1 MGRVQ
6 LLGKSEPDLVGVN
19 ALNEYVVME
28 AKGRTNGFLRKT
40 LENAKMQTRQLSLIN
55 GCSPVLR
62 VAVLSYFDPQLAI
75 EVEDPEGLDDSRESL
90 NFSLEMALRGYY
102 SNFPTNGQCMNLS
115 GKDFMIHEF
124 REIGVK
130 VGLIKEVVEKLKNPN
145 DELFPKSFDVKN
157 LVHEGYR
164 FYKDGFVI
172 AVGERWSDEN
182 MKLDPTL
189 RGMN

>member
-1 MGRVQ
+1 
-6 LLGKSEPDLVGVN
+6 
-19 ALNEYVVME
+19 
-28 AKGRTNGFLRKT
+28 
-40 LENAKMQTRQLSLIN
+40 
-55 GCSPVLR
+55 
-62 VAVLSYFDPQLAI
+62 
-75 EVEDPEGLDDSRESL
+75 
-90 NFSLEMALRGYY
+90 
-102 SNFPTNGQCMNLS
+102 MNLS